1 MTNPQP
7 VKSNSSRRLK
17 RGFLSNAGKGGPTR
31 LVAIVVSVVA
41 MVGLVV
47 ALSIRHEKKNSDS
60 QVAKMAPMNLLPGGL
75 KSTPA
80 QEALRKKH
88 ADAEA
93 EKAEAQ
99 AKSYTPSMPGSQLL
113 AVHEA
118 GLEKP
123 VVADPPSPPPIR
135 IVMPE
140 APKYTPP
147 EKPAPRTADN
157 AVFEAEAKVQRVAMT
172 TQDTVPDVGLTAEQR
187 KAYENTMAQYD
198 IQAPRTI
205 VVLPEHVSEERAAA
219 AARNQNE
226 REAASPAA
234 APNKG
239 KVLVPAGR
247 GIYAHTV
254 LSVNSDSGGP
264 IVLEAD
270 TGPLMGDRMIGTFTK
285 SGNDRLVVRNSRV
298 EHHGEALDAAGLVVA
313 PDSMETSVASNVDQH
328 YIERFALPA
337 AAAFIQGLGQA
348 AAMSNTATTVSPYGG
363 LTSAIGPMT
372 VAQQAWIGAG
382 AAAQAVGHEL
392 TQSTPKGPTIH
403 LDANIGVG
411 VMFLE
416 NVVQK

>member
-1 MTNPQP
+1 
-7 VKSNSSRRLK
+7 
-17 RGFLSNAGKGGPTR
+17 
-31 LVAIVVSVVA
+31 
-41 MVGLVV
+41 
-47 ALSIRHEKKNSDS
+47 
-60 QVAKMAPMNLLPGGL
+60 
-75 KSTPA
+75 
-80 QEALRKKH
+80 LRKKH

-113 AVHEA
+113 PVHEA

-123 VVADPPSPPPIR
+123 AVADQPTAAPIR
-135 IVMPE
+135 IVVP
-140 APKYTPP
+140 APPKYTPP
-147 EKPAPRTADN
+147 EKPTPRSAEN
-157 AVFEAEAKVQRVAMT
+157 AEFEEEAKVQRVAMT

-219 AARNQNE
+219 ARNQNE
-226 REAASPAA
+226 REAVSTAA

-270 TGPLMGDRMIGTFTK
+270 TGPLMGDRMIGTFAK
-285 SGNDRLVVRNSRV
+285 SGNDRLVVRISRV
-298 EHHGEALDAAGLVVA
+298 EHRGESLDVAALVIA
-313 PDSMETSVASNVDQH
+313 PESMETSVASNIDQH

-363 LTSAIGPMT
+363 MTSAIGPMT

-411 VMFLE
+411 VMFLD